1 MALGPA
7 GPGRLVSAGV
17 DTFENPLWGDDWTEI
32 RALFDTLQPGHAYL
46 NHGGFGNPPRTV
58 VAGQQQWRARVDAN
72 ATRFFRRELAP
83 GLATASRA
91 VAEFLGA
98 PAGDLVALVT
108 NVTAATTI
116 AVDSVPLAAGEEFL
130 VTDHGYL
137 TATWAAERRARE
149 VGASVV
155 TARIPLEAD
164 AAGITEAVLAAVT
177 PRTKVALIDHVTSST
192 ARLFPIEELVPALQE
207 RGVIVIVD
215 AAHAPGML
223 PIDLAALSPDYWGGN
238 LHKWGYAPRSAAA
251 FWAAPKWRSTLRNPI
266 VSWGQDDGFPLR
278 LQEIGTSDP
287 TPRLTTP
294 NGIAF
299 LRALGPQRV
308 REHNVKL
315 AEYGQAAL
323 ASALDVDPARLP
335 GDPGVPMRVVPLPV
349 AFDDPRDLQAE
360 ISDRLGVE
368 VAVPKWNGR
377 TLLRVSANIYN
388 APAEYDRLA
397 AGIKSLL

>member
-1 MALGPA
+1 METL
-7 GPGRLVSAGV
+7 
-17 DTFENPLWGDDWTEI
+17 ENPFWGDDWTEI

-46 NHGGFGNPPRTV
+46 NHGGFGNSPRTV
-58 VAGQQQWRARVDAN
+58 LLNQQQWRDRMNAN

-98 PAGDLVALVT
+98 PAGDEVALVT
-108 NVTAATTI
+108 NVTTATTI
-116 AVDSVPLAAGEEFL
+116 AVDSVPLAAGDEFL

-149 VGASVV
+149 AGASMV
-155 TARIPLEAD
+155 TARIPLTAD
-164 AAGITEAVLAAVT
+164 AAEIAEIVLAAVT

-192 ARLFPIEELVPALQE
+192 ARRFPIEELVPAVRE

-215 AAHAPGML
+215 AAHAPGMV
-223 PIDLAALSPDYWGGN
+223 PIDLAALNPDFWGGN
-238 LHKWGYAPRSAAA
+238 LHKWSYVPRSAGA
-251 FWAAPKWRSTLRNPI
+251 FWAAPKWRATLRNPI
-266 VSWGQDDGFPLR
+266 VSWGEGERFPLN
-278 LQEIGTSDP
+278 LQEIGTHDP
-287 TPRLTTP
+287 TSRLAAP

-299 LRALGPQRV
+299 LRALGPERV
-308 REHNVKL
+308 RQHNVKL

-323 ASALDVDPARLP
+323 ASALDLDPAALP
-335 GDPGVPMRVVPLPV
+335 GDAGVSMRLVPLPV
-349 AFDDPRDLQAE
+349 AEDDPRDLQAE

-377 TLLRVSANIYN
+377 HLLRVSANIYN
-388 APAEYDRLA
+388 APADYDRLA
-397 AGIKSLL
+397 AGIRRIL

>member
-1 MALGPA
+1 MENFA
-7 GPGRLVSAGV
+7 
-17 DTFENPLWGDDWTEI
+17 NPLWGDDWTEV

-46 NHGGFGNPPRTV
+46 NHGGFGNAPRTV
-58 VAGQQQWRARVDAN
+58 LLTQKQWRERMDAN
-72 ATRFFRRELAP
+72 ATRFFRREVGP
-83 GLATASRA
+83 GMATASRA

-98 PAGDLVALVT
+98 PAGDHVALVT
-108 NVTAATTI
+108 NVTTAMNI
-116 AVDSVPLAAGEEFL
+116 AVSSVPLAAGDEFL
-130 VTDHGYL
+130 VTDHGYS
-137 TATWAAERRARE
+137 TTTWAVERRARE
-149 VGASVV
+149 AGASVV
-155 TARIPLEAD
+155 TAQIPLAAD
-164 AAGITEAVLAAVT
+164 SAEIAETVLASVT

-192 ARLFPIEELVPALQE
+192 ARRFPVEDLVPTLQA

-238 LHKWGYAPRSAAA
+238 LHKWGYVPRSAGA

-266 VSWGQDDGFPLR
+266 VSWGENEEFPFN
-278 LQEIGTSDP
+278 LQEIGTNDP
-287 TPRLTTP
+287 TSRLSAP
-294 NGIAF
+294 SGIAF

-323 ASALDVDPARLP
+323 ASALEVDPATLSS
-335 GDPGVPMRVVPLPV
+335 DAGVSMRTVPLPV
-349 AFDDPRDLQAE
+349 PFDDPRDLQGE

-377 TLLRVSANIYN
+377 NLLRVSANVYN

-397 AGIKSLL
+397 AAIRSVL